1 MLNNTDRFHPGCC
14 LFYVYSYV
22 TILEV
27 LCTFA
32 AVIYMFAS
40 FDGGVANVHWYKANM
55 SRIVNPISA
64 MTWSLG
70 YNPCKNP
77 QAWTVS
83 LSVTLHPKQSG
94 KKKAVPFELFT
105 MRYLTV

>member
-40 FDGGVANVHWYKANM
+40 FDGGVANVH
-55 SRIVNPISA
+55 
-64 MTWSLG
+64 
-70 YNPCKNP
+70 
-77 QAWTVS
+77 
-83 LSVTLHPKQSG
+83 
-94 KKKAVPFELFT
+94 
-105 MRYLTV
+105 